1 MYISEKKMENCGGG
15 QSCVR
20 WKRPKF
26 CVFNK
31 QIFTRQFSWQN
42 VIEISQIV
50 TRL

>member
-1 MYISEKKMENCGGG
+1 MYISEKKMENYGGG
-15 QSCVR
+15 QSCLR

-26 CVFNK
+26 YIFNK

-42 VIEISQIV
+42 VIEISQIF